1 MSSQS
6 RPQQGGQGKRGALQ
20 ASSHLALQEG
30 RAPVTLIVSDQPL
43 PELRVFPQGL
53 ACART
58 TVHCPAAG
66 RSGSA
71 PGRPGSCLQ
80 ARRKEPPRRPPPPH
94 QRSPTFGPA
103 PNCHIGFLPP
113 GRSPFRGQG
122 SPLPPRSPHL
132 TPGPEPGAAPRIAGS
147 RAWLP
152 EPTER

>member
-6 RPQQGGQGKRGALQ
+6 RPQQGGPGKRGALQ

-30 RAPVTLIVSDQPL
+30 RAPVTLVVSDQPL

-71 PGRPGSCLQ
+71 PGRPRSCLQ
-80 ARRKEPPRRPPPPH
+80 ARRKEPQRRPP
-94 QRSPTFGPA
+94 SFGGAPA
-103 PNCHIGFLPP
+103 PPAVSDLRPRPELPY
-113 GRSPFRGQG
+113 R
-122 SPLPPRSPHL
+122 LPASGALAVPR
-132 TPGPEPGAAPRIAGS
+132 AG
-147 RAWLP
+147 
-152 EPTER
+152 